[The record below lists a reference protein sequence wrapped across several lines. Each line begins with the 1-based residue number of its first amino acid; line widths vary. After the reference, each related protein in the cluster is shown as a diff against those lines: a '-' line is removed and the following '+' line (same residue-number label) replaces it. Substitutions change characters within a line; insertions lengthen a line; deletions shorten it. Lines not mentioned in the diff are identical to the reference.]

1 MFDRACATDLWQK
14 YEQLLEFNLFFA
26 AWLAA
31 FFLCPVLAQPCSR
44 TTAKDLF
51 IFFQIMTLVSLL
63 FPVIFDTYLI
73 FKSD

>member
-31 FFLCPVLAQPCSR
+31 FFLCPVLAQLCSR
-44 TTAKDLF
+44 TVAKEIIIYLF
-51 IFFQIMTLVSLL
+51 FKIMMFFFHS
-63 FPVIFDTYLI
+63 YLI
-73 FKSD
+73 YI